1 MDGQLSE
8 IGIISV
14 TTSIIEMLYP
24 ELKSFGKKVSLKYRF
39 NIVYQFYRD

>member
-1 MDGQLSE
+1 MGRQLSE

-24 ELKSFGKKVSLKYRF
+24 ELKSVDKKVTSKYRF
-39 NIVYQFYRD
+39 NIVYQFHRD